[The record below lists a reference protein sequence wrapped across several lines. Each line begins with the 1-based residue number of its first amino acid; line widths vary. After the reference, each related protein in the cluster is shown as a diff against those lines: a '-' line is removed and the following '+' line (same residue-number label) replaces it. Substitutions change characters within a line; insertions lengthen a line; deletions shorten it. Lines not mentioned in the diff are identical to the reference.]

1 MAEAAA
7 NGKLTL
13 KGRYEIVTDDPLP
26 AFDSPR
32 AKAYSVIDT
41 QGDRP
46 IPLMGLL
53 LDRRLP
59 VRQSALDEMR
69 ECRLPGLLTL
79 LDSGQTGRRG
89 DAYRQ
94 MCLIYERPSGPRL
107 TASEETSFKPF
118 PEEAMER
125 QILPRMLPVLKELQA
140 RNVTHRAIRPSNLF
154 HSGDN
159 RGLVLG
165 ECFSAPPA
173 ADQPDFL
180 EPIESAMADPL
191 GRGDGEHTD
200 DYYALG
206 VTILCLLL
214 GKKPEVDGN
223 NNDLLHLK
231 MELGSFSALAGRYT
245 MSLPIV
251 EMLRGLLN
259 DDPRERW
266 GITDL
271 EHWLAGRH
279 RKTQRGKLPLKAAR
293 AITIAKAECVTS
305 QSAAFRMSLDWE
317 NGAQMVRSQSFDN
330 WLRRSLHAEDL
341 AKSLQGIVGGTGPE
355 PADAKALSRAC
366 MVLFPSSPIS
376 FKGISVNPDGIAYMV
391 PASSGSQAQ
400 RQKLGE
406 LLAAKVPSTWFA
418 TNTAQR
424 SDFARLQSLL
434 DRMATL
440 MAQTGPGFG
449 YERIIY
455 ELSPSIHCLSP
466 LIESRLV
473 VNYEE
478 LLPAME
484 AAVSERLPSHEPL
497 DRHTAAF
504 IAARC
509 RQVTD
514 RWIRPL
520 AAEADGFARIVAQV
534 RLMAFVQGL
543 SSNGPLPNL
552 CRWLEIHLRPVL
564 SQFHN
569 LKRRKQMLS
578 ELEVAAKSG
587 IIGKMM
593 VLVEDNQ
600 ARAKDEQGYR
610 AAIASFGR
618 ADMQVKQLQN
628 EANYMEYT
636 ARLLGEQV
644 SAVASGVIGGLASV
658 AILAFYM
665 I

>member
-13 KGRYEIVTDDPLP
+13 KGRYEIVMNDPLP
-26 AFDSPR
+26 TFDSPR
-32 AKAYSVIDT
+32 AKAYSVIDG

-46 IPLMGLL
+46 LPLMGLL

-59 VRQSALDEMR
+59 VRLSALEEMR
-69 ECRLPGLLTL
+69 DCRLPGLLTL

-89 DAYRQ
+89 DAHRQ
-94 MCLIYERPSGPRL
+94 MCLIYERPAGARL
-107 TASEETSFKPF
+107 TPGGDAPFKAFSEE
-118 PEEAMER
+118 AIER
-125 QILPRMLPVLKELQA
+125 LILPRMLPVLKELQT

-154 HSGDN
+154 QSGDN

-206 VTILCLLL
+206 ATILCLLL
-214 GKKPEVDGN
+214 GVKPEVEGTG
-223 NNDLLHLK
+223 NDLLQLK
-231 MELGSFSALAGRYT
+231 MELGSFSALASRYT
-245 MSLPIV
+245 LSLPIV

-259 DDPRERW
+259 DDPRDRW

-279 RKTQRGKLPLKAAR
+279 RKTLRGKLPPKAAR
-293 AITIAKAECVTS
+293 AITIGKAECLTTH
-305 QSAAFRMSLDWE
+305 SAAFRLSLDWE
-317 NGAQMVRSQSFDN
+317 SGAQMVRNPAFDN
-330 WLRRSLHAEDL
+330 WLRRSLHAEEM
-341 AKSLQGIVGGTGPE
+341 AKSLQGIVGGTGQE

-366 MVLFPSSPIS
+366 MVLFPSSPIT

-391 PASSGSQAQ
+391 PASAGNQTL

-406 LLAAKVPSTWFA
+406 LLAAKVPSTWFSVNA
-418 TNTAQR
+418 AQR
-424 SDFARLQSLL
+424 SDLVRQQSLL
-434 DRMATL
+434 ERMAGM
-440 MAQTGPGFG
+440 MAQAGPGFG
-449 YERIIY
+449 FERVIY
-455 ELSPSIHCLSP
+455 EISASMHCLSP
-466 LIESRLV
+466 LIESRLI
-473 VNYEE
+473 VNYED

-484 AAVSERLPSHEPL
+484 AAVSERLPPNEPL

-514 RWIRPL
+514 RWVRPL
-520 AAEADGFARIVAQV
+520 AADSDGFARIVAQV

-543 SSNGPLPNL
+543 SNNGPLPNL

-593 VLVEDNQ
+593 SLVEDSQ

-618 ADMQVKQLQN
+618 ADMQIRNLQN

-636 ARLLGEQV
+636 AKVLGEQV
-644 SAVASGVIGGLASV
+644 SAVASGVIGGLAFF
-658 AILAFYM
+658 AILTFYLV
-665 I
+665 